1 MQKVEN
7 LVKAQNLLAQAL
19 AISQKVLSN
28 DKSIMEARIH
38 MRQALVRLEA
48 TTKNEVRRKQKDTM
62 NAYQTWWKDIVSNVG
77 QGAHAPQAKMS
88 QEAAMRTL
96 KELDK
101 MMSVN
106 KSKLDTLEAE
116 VEAKVSTD
124 TSVLND

>member
-1 MQKVEN
+1 MQKLEN

-19 AISQKVLSN
+19 AISQKVMSN

-48 TTKNEVRRKQKDTM
+48 TTKHEVKNKQKDTM
-62 NAYQTWWKDIVSNVG
+62 NAYQTWWKTITAN
-77 QGAHAPQAKMS
+77 APHAKMT
-88 QEAAMRTL
+88 QEAAVRTL

-116 VEAKVSTD
+116 VEAKVSSD
-124 TSVLND
+124 TSLLND